1 MTVGILVLRGRRE
14 EKREREDKREQWREG
29 RKGMRSESVH
39 DIQHRGG
46 VQLSGYEQT

>member
-1 MTVGILVLRGRRE
+1 M
-14 EKREREDKREQWREG
+14 EG
-29 RKGMRSESVH
+29 RKEGGMRSESVH